1 MQKYKLLTCYHRHYT
16 KTHSAT
22 LVIILV
28 TKNYSYHLPT
38 IIILQ
43 IEFNFSLN
51 SMYLALTHGE
61 VYQKAK
67 VPSYHISSKDIFDHG
82 RLHWL
87 VSYNGED
94 GARQVIWFDVE
105 NEEFGLIKPPKTIS
119 KLSKRKSNHPLY
131 DHFVNLDGQVG
142 YYCNRTTEVCVLNHK
157 KEWVLHCNLEDH
169 YFPFGYIKVLESKQG
184 RSHINQ
190 IGQSG

>member
-1 MQKYKLLTCYHRHYT
+1 
-16 KTHSAT
+16 
-22 LVIILV
+22 
-28 TKNYSYHLPT
+28 
-38 IIILQ
+38 
-43 IEFNFSLN
+43 
-51 SMYLALTHGE
+51 MYLALTHGE

-119 KLSKRKSNHPLY
+119 RISKRKSNHP
-131 DHFVNLDGQVG
+131 
-142 YYCNRTTEVCVLNHK
+142 
-157 KEWVLHCNLEDH
+157 
-169 YFPFGYIKVLESKQG
+169 FGYIIV
-184 RSHINQ
+184 
-190 IGQSG
+190 IGQWRFGY